1 MSQPTTYTIPKTIE
15 QITLGQYVAFM
26 SAKTEQAKAAIATG
40 KTLKEVEGLTW
51 HALQTINEL
60 FEEVT
65 NQPTARHQGTFVVGD
80 MRLGF
85 IPNLNSITFREHVDL
100 DLLALSIWPANGGE
114 VQYSNLPKLMAI
126 LFRPVQGRLGANYM
140 IKPYDAGKVEEY
152 MAFING
158 IPMDRVNG
166 ALVFFSSIANELLLS
181 SREFLV
187 ARLRR
192 KMEEVEA
199 EEYQMD

>member
-1 MSQPTTYTIPKTIE
+1 
-15 QITLGQYVAFM
+15 
-26 SAKTEQAKAAIATG
+26 
-40 KTLKEVEGLTW
+40 
-51 HALQTINEL
+51 
-60 FEEVT
+60 
-65 NQPTARHQGTFVVGD
+65 
-80 MRLGF
+80 
-85 IPNLNSITFREHVDL
+85 
-100 DLLALSIWPANGGE
+100 
-114 VQYSNLPKLMAI
+114 MAI

-181 SREFLV
+181 SRESLV